1 MEAPKMCQNSEHPP
15 NYSYFDEFF
24 FALTTF
30 DTDQADRW
38 NRTFGLFK
46 LVQNITGL
54 FLHFTV

>member
-1 MEAPKMCQNSEHPP
+1 MCQNSEHPP

>member
-1 MEAPKMCQNSEHPP
+1 MCQNSEHPP
-15 NYSYFDEFF
+15 NYSCFDEFF

-46 LVQNITGL
+46 LVLVCSCILLSNYI
-54 FLHFTV
+54 